1 MSEYTNFEIGQK
13 FPMPITTQ
21 ADGAMFQVDANGAM
35 FILQLSRTDVIARE
49 AFRTGEMEFAF
60 YEQDGLLFLLYQI
73 DGIFKEGWGDAPLS
87 LHNLKEGLMPTEK
100 SLQHKTLHLYLVDT
114 TLQMLL
120 AQRDIELSDKCQS
133 VIRKHVAAQKKKPFS
148 AEGFRKKVQRIW
160 AEKTPAMM
168 REAAAAVQHVALS
181 IPHAPQMPETAK
193 KLH

>member
-1 MSEYTNFEIGQK
+1 MSNYQSFTVGEP
-13 FPMPITTQ
+13 FPLPIVHQ
-21 ADGAMFQVDANGAM
+21 ADGGMFQVDGSGAM
-35 FILQLSRTDVIARE
+35 FILQLSRADVIAAE
-49 AFRTGEMEFAF
+49 AFRTGAMELAL
-60 YEQDGLLFLLYQI
+60 YEEAGILFLLYRI

-100 SLQHKTLHLYLVDT
+100 SLQDKTLHLYLVDT
-114 TLQMLL
+114 TLQILL
-120 AQRDIELSDKCQS
+120 AQRDIELSDKCQA

-181 IPHAPQMPETAK
+181 IPHASQMPETAK